1 MDLGYMFVVK
11 AFFIQLVWAVLVLL
25 LEKGVFS
32 KLGQGKGRSEQQMGE
47 TFLMMLLELIIAAV
61 VVIGAIGIKKE
72 KDRDNGKKQG

>member
-32 KLGQGKGRSEQQMGE
+32 KLGQGKGRSE
-47 TFLMMLLELIIAAV
+47 
-61 VVIGAIGIKKE
+61 
-72 KDRDNGKKQG
+72 